1 MSNVVI
7 PKEQLSAYERWEM
20 SSIGHGHN
28 GSASKAAPARDNKPS
43 ELTEKLA
50 QLTEKARQEGY
61 AIGLQQGYAEGN
73 QQARQ
78 EHGVNQEAITHIANS
93 MQAALEV
100 NQEEIS
106 HDLLRLALDIAKSM
120 LKSSIEVNREVV
132 IPVVLDAMQALPY
145 VQKPAKIIVNPDDAA
160 IIRQELAEEIKGTW
174 QVVENMEI
182 ERGGCRLETGANQ
195 VDATNAVRWKR
206 INEALGQNSDWIS
219 INGAR
224 HE

>member
-20 SSIGHGHN
+20 SSIGHGH
-28 GSASKAAPARDNKPS
+28 SAPKAAQARDSKPS
-43 ELTEKLA
+43 ELTERLA
-50 QLTEKARQEGY
+50 QLTENARQEGY

-93 MQAALEV
+93 MQVALEV
-100 NQEEIS
+100 NQEQIS
-106 HDLLRLALDIAKSM
+106 QDLLRLALDIAKSM
-120 LKSSIEVNREVV
+120 LKSSMEVNRAVV

-174 QVVENMEI
+174 QVVENAEI

-219 INGAR
+219 INGTS